1 MRTMLDQRNPEL
13 PPAMAA
19 DMLGSMKDGVLAVDP
34 TGAILLANPVAL
46 AMFELEATKVIGATF
61 AEVFLTR
68 DGLDAFNDCMLAAI
82 YNPGVPQT
90 QELVLSPGGEERF
103 IIVRTNRLTSQADGS
118 GIDGDTARSTGR
130 STEGVVAV
138 ISDISE
144 RVRRLRDKVESE
156 QQRAAAGRFIV
167 AIFTVFSLFTLTL
180 EPMQAFARAGGLD
193 IGPLIGL
200 LALVLTAVGIMWW
213 THLPPARLGLTWHL
227 PRRDLAESIFWSIGF
242 CVFITLG
249 KLFVLRVLLGISA
262 DERALFEFWVLDN
275 GEVVTS
281 ASLMALGIAFYIVTT
296 PIQEIGA
303 RSAIQAPLQTFLDGA
318 VRSPRWT
325 ANIVTTLMFAVLHA
339 HLDPVVALMVTVP
352 SLLWGWL
359 FMRSGTILSPII
371 SHTIIGIYAVFVL
384 GLFVGFDNQ

>member
-1 MRTMLDQRNPEL
+1 MLDQSNPGL

-34 TGAILLANPVAL
+34 NGAILLANPVAL

-90 QELVLSPGGEERF
+90 QELALNPGGEERF
-103 IIVRTNRLTSQADGS
+103 IIVRTNRLTSQADG
-118 GIDGDTARSTGR
+118 G
-130 STEGVVAV
+130 TEGVVAV

-156 QQRAAAGRFIV
+156 KQRAAAGRFIV
-167 AIFTVFSLFTLTL
+167 AVFTVFSLFTLTL

-193 IGPLIGL
+193 IGPLVGL

-242 CVFITLG
+242 CVFITVG

-339 HLDPVVALMVTVP
+339 HLDPIVALMVTVP